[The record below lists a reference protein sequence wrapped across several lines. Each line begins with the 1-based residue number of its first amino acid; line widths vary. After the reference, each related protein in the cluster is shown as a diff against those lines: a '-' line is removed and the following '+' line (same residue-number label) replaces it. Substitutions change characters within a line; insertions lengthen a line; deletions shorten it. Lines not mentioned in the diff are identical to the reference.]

1 MAAQAFWTFV
11 FGLASIITPCVLP
24 LVPGYLSAV
33 SSVEVRHFGE
43 PGMTRRILVRS
54 IPFILGF
61 TTVFVLM
68 GALFAAVG
76 SKLNV
81 FRREELVGIILIT
94 LGLSFVGLLPM
105 PKQLVAPELIGSA
118 RRHGSFLLGAAFSVC
133 AAPCIG
139 AYLAT
144 ALTLASNRGTLLQGS
159 ALLLVY
165 SCGLAL
171 GFVLVALSSAR
182 AMSTFRWLRD
192 HYLYVQAASGALLI
206 ALGAIFFLHR
216 DYWLKIFFNR
226 IFEHIGL
233 GNL

>member
-33 SSVEVRHFGE
+33 SSVEVRHLGE
-43 PGMTRRILVRS
+43 PGVTRRVIVRS

-61 TTVFVLM
+61 TTVFVVL
-68 GALFAAVG
+68 GAAFAAVG
-76 SKLNV
+76 SRLNV
-81 FRREELVGIILIT
+81 LRREELVGIILIT

-105 PKQLVAPELIGSA
+105 PKQLVAPELIGGA

-139 AYLAT
+139 AYLTT
-144 ALTLASNRGTLLQGS
+144 ALALASNRGTLAQGS

-165 SCGLAL
+165 SGGLAL
-171 GFVLVALSSAR
+171 GFVAVAVSSAR
-182 AMSTFRWLRD
+182 AMSAFRWLRD
-192 HYLYVQAASGALLI
+192 HYLYVQAASGVVSI
-206 ALGAIFFLHR
+206 GLGVLFFLHR
-216 DYWLKIFFNR
+216 DFWLKVFFNR
-226 IFEHIGL
+226 IFDHLGI

>member
-61 TTVFVLM
+61 TTVFVAM

-76 SKLNV
+76 SRLNV

-118 RRHGSFLLGAAFSVC
+118 RRHGSFLLGAAFSV
-133 AAPCIG
+133 
-139 AYLAT
+139 
-144 ALTLASNRGTLLQGS
+144 
-159 ALLLVY
+159 
-165 SCGLAL
+165 
-171 GFVLVALSSAR
+171 
-182 AMSTFRWLRD
+182 
-192 HYLYVQAASGALLI
+192 
-206 ALGAIFFLHR
+206 
-216 DYWLKIFFNR
+216 
-226 IFEHIGL
+226 
-233 GNL
+233 